1 MVHLQNI
8 NCVSVL
14 LLELREVKNV
24 RERFKQFRMLLLD
37 EEKSKRI
44 FAFSVY
50 SVLCVVSLT
59 MTVMNIVTGKGAL
72 TFATGIFAVLCAINL
87 LLTACG
93 GRVVAVV
100 QFLFSIEILVLFTF
114 FLISGNPEGFSA
126 IWICMLPSLGMLFF
140 GRLRG
145 SSLCAV
151 MFAILVYL
159 LWTPTGNALLLY
171 EYTASFKMRFPV
183 LFLAFHLLALFLET
197 LRVMTLKEMTRLQTL
212 YRELSIRDTLTG
224 VLNRQG
230 IYSEL
235 ENNTEYQKTEN
246 IGVVIFDIDFF
257 KTVNDTYG
265 HNAGDFV
272 LKGFASLIEEYLDA
286 KICRWGGEEFIAVYT
301 ENKVRREHL
310 EALKNAVE
318 NRIFAFED
326 HNIRITASMGVYETR
341 YHGVGEIDLMVECA
355 DRALYEA
362 KEAGRNRIVYCAE
375 KHSADIFKENV

>member
-1 MVHLQNI
+1 M
-8 NCVSVL
+8 
-14 LLELREVKNV
+14 

-72 TFATGIFAVLCAINL
+72 TLATGIFSVLCAINL
-87 LLTACG
+87 LLTARG
-93 GRVVAVV
+93 GRLVTVV
-100 QFLFSIEILVLFTF
+100 QILFSIEILILFTF

-145 SSLCAV
+145 SSLCVV
-151 MFAILVYL
+151 MFIILVFL
-159 LWTPTGNALLLY
+159 LWTPSGNSLLRY
-171 EYTASFKMRFPV
+171 EYTDSFMMRFPI
-183 LFLAFHLLALFLET
+183 LFIAFHLLALFLET
-197 LRVMTLKEMTRLQTL
+197 LRVMTLKEMTRLQKL

-235 ENNTEYQKTEN
+235 ENSSEYHKTESF
-246 IGVVIFDIDFF
+246 GVVIFDIDFF

-272 LKGFASLIEEYLDA
+272 LKGVAALIEEYLNTE
-286 KICRWGGEEFIAVYT
+286 ICRWGGEEFVAVYT
-301 ENKVRREHL
+301 EDKVRKENL
-310 EALKNAVE
+310 EALKDAIE
-318 NRIFAFED
+318 NHVFAFEG

-341 YHGVGEIDLMVECA
+341 YHGVGEIDLMVEYA

-362 KEAGRNRIVYCAE
+362 KETGRNRIVYFDE
-375 KHSADIFKENV
+375 KHFVNACKENG